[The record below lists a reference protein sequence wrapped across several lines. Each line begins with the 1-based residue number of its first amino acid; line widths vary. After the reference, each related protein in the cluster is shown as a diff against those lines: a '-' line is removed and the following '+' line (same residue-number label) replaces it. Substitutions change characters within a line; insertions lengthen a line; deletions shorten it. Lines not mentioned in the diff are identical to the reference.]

1 MNRRGLAEILA
12 LLALT
17 GADVAQAAT
26 TAAKPAT
33 AATQATPIATQP
45 TPITVGPAPVT
56 VGPVVITVPQGF
68 AAAQTQKAKK
78 TLITA
83 WTKSVKD
90 GSSKTFL
97 QLTVIELGKPA
108 PPEEAEKILRRELA
122 TIGRRRANYSSSP
135 VAHIQLAGVPAV
147 RATWNGNIGGYPV
160 MGVLYS
166 VIVKDRYVV
175 KFLAQD
181 LGTTPTDGLFE
192 AMKAIESIGMS

>member
-1 MNRRGLAEILA
+1 MSA
-12 LLALT
+12 LLSRSRLRLVEVVVTSLGIPAAAQALAVFALT
-17 GADVAQAAT
+17 LGVAQAA
-26 TAAKPAT
+26 PA
-33 AATQATPIATQP
+33 
-45 TPITVGPAPVT
+45 T
-56 VGPVVITVPQGF
+56 VGPVVITVPPGF
-68 AAAQTQKAKK
+68 VAAQTQKAKK

-97 QLTVIELGKPA
+97 QITVVEQAK
-108 PPEEAEKILRRELA
+108 PEEPEKYLRRELA
-122 TIGRRRANYSSSP
+122 TLEHRRTNYAHSP

-166 VIVKDRYVV
+166 VIVKDRFVV
-175 KFLAQD
+175 KILAQD

-192 AMKAIESIGMS
+192 AMQAIESMGMS

>member
-1 MNRRGLAEILA
+1 MSLGWLLAES
-12 LLALT
+12 
-17 GADVAQAAT
+17 VAHAA
-26 TAAKPAT
+26 
-33 AATQATPIATQP
+33 
-45 TPITVGPAPVT
+45 PITPAPVT

-68 AAAQTQKAKK
+68 VAAQTQKARKM
-78 TLITA
+78 LITA

-97 QLTVIELGKPA
+97 QLTVVELARPA
-108 PPEEAEKILRRELA
+108 APEEAEKYLRHELA
-122 TIGRRRANYSSSP
+122 TIGKRRANYASSP
-135 VAHIQLAGVPAV
+135 VAHIQLAGAPAV

-160 MGVLYS
+160 MGVSYS

-175 KFLAQD
+175 KILAQD

>member
-1 MNRRGLAEILA
+1 MSRRRLAEILA

-17 GADVAQAAT
+17 SADVAQAAT
-26 TAAKPAT
+26 TAAKPVT
-33 AATQATPIATQP
+33 VATQATPSATQP
-45 TPITVGPAPVT
+45 VPVT

-108 PPEEAEKILRRELA
+108 APEEAERVLRRELA

>member
-1 MNRRGLAEILA
+1 M
-12 LLALT
+12 
-17 GADVAQAAT
+17 
-26 TAAKPAT
+26 
-33 AATQATPIATQP
+33 
-45 TPITVGPAPVT
+45 T

-68 AAAQTQKAKK
+68 AAAQTQKVKK

-97 QLTVIELGKPA
+97 QLTVIELGKPV
-108 PPEEAEKILRRELA
+108 PPEDAERILRRELA

-160 MGVLYS
+160 MGVLYT
-166 VIVKDRYVV
+166 VIVKERYVV

>member
-1 MNRRGLAEILA
+1 MSALLLKSRPRLVE
-12 LLALT
+12 LLALF
-17 GADVAQAAT
+17 ALT
-26 TAAKPAT
+26 TAVARA
-33 AATQATPIATQP
+33 
-45 TPITVGPAPVT
+45 APVT

-68 AAAQTQKAKK
+68 VAAQTQKTRK

-90 GSSKTFL
+90 GSSKTLL
-97 QLTVIELGKPA
+97 QINVLELAKPA
-108 PPEEAEKILRRELA
+108 APEEAEKYLRHELA
-122 TIGRRRANYSSSP
+122 AIERRRLNYTSSP
-135 VAHIQLAGVPAV
+135 VAHIQLAGLAAV

-192 AMKAIESIGMS
+192 AMKAIESMGMS

>member
-1 MNRRGLAEILA
+1 MSRRRLAEILA

-17 GADVAQAAT
+17 SADVAQAAT

-33 AATQATPIATQP
+33 AATQATPIATQ
-45 TPITVGPAPVT
+45 PAPVT

-78 TLITA
+78 TLVTA

-97 QLTVIELGKPA
+97 QLTVIELAKPA
-108 PPEEAEKILRRELA
+108 APEDAEKILRRELA

-147 RATWNGNIGGYPV
+147 RVTWNGSIGGYPV

>member
-1 MNRRGLAEILA
+1 MSRRRLAEILA

-17 GADVAQAAT
+17 SADVAQAAT

-33 AATQATPIATQP
+33 AATQATPIASQ
-45 TPITVGPAPVT
+45 PAPVT

-78 TLITA
+78 TLVTA
-83 WTKSVKD
+83 WTKSVRD

-108 PPEEAEKILRRELA
+108 APEDAEKILRRELA

-135 VAHIQLAGVPAV
+135 VAHIQLAGAPAV
-147 RATWNGNIGGYPV
+147 RATWNGSIGGYPV

>member
-1 MNRRGLAEILA
+1 MSALHSKSRLRFVEIVASLGIPAAAARALA

-17 GADVAQAAT
+17 MAVAQAA
-26 TAAKPAT
+26 
-33 AATQATPIATQP
+33 P
-45 TPITVGPAPVT
+45 TTVGPI
-56 VGPVVITVPQGF
+56 VITVPKGF
-68 AAAQTQKAKK
+68 VAAQTQKSHK

-97 QLTVIELGKPA
+97 QITVLEQAK
-108 PPEEAEKILRRELA
+108 PEEAEKYLRHELV
-122 TIGRRRANYSSSP
+122 TLERRRGNYTHSP
-135 VAHIQLAGVPAV
+135 VAHIQLAGAPAV

-166 VIVKDRYVV
+166 VIVKDRFVV
-175 KFLAQD
+175 KILAQD

-192 AMKAIESIGMS
+192 AMQAIESMVMS

>member
-1 MNRRGLAEILA
+1 LRIVTAVQILGLSAM
-12 LLALT
+12 T
-17 GADVAQAAT
+17 TVVAQAA
-26 TAAKPAT
+26 PAS
-33 AATQATPIATQP
+33 
-45 TPITVGPAPVT
+45 V

-68 AAAQTQKAKK
+68 VAAQTQKARK

-97 QLTVIELGKPA
+97 QVTVLELAKPA
-108 PPEEAEKILRRELA
+108 ASGEAEKYLRHELA
-122 TIGRRRANYSSSP
+122 TLERRRANYTHSP
-135 VAHIQLAGVPAV
+135 MAHIQLAGAPAV

-166 VIVKDRYVV
+166 VIVKDRFVV
-175 KFLAQD
+175 KILAQD

>member
-1 MNRRGLAEILA
+1 MSRRRLAEILA

-17 GADVAQAAT
+17 SADVAQAAT

-33 AATQATPIATQP
+33 AATQATPIASQ
-45 TPITVGPAPVT
+45 PAPVT

-78 TLITA
+78 TLVTA
-83 WTKSVKD
+83 WTKSVRD

-108 PPEEAEKILRRELA
+108 APEDAEKILRRELA

-147 RATWNGNIGGYPV
+147 RATWNGSIGGYPV

>member
-1 MNRRGLAEILA
+1 MWPVPLSASRCFWSASARRSMSRRRLAEILA

-17 GADVAQAAT
+17 SAAVPTGAAVPPSTGAPAT
-26 TAAKPAT
+26 TAVAGPTTAVARPAT
-33 AATQATPIATQP
+33 GATQ
-45 TPITVGPAPVT
+45 PAPVT

-97 QLTVIELGKPA
+97 QLTVTELGKPA
-108 PPEEAEKILRRELA
+108 APEDAEKILRRELA

-135 VAHIQLAGVPAV
+135 VAHIQLAGA
-147 RATWNGNIGGYPV
+147 
-160 MGVLYS
+160 
-166 VIVKDRYVV
+166 
-175 KFLAQD
+175 
-181 LGTTPTDGLFE
+181 
-192 AMKAIESIGMS
+192 

>member
-1 MNRRGLAEILA
+1 M
-12 LLALT
+12 
-17 GADVAQAAT
+17 
-26 TAAKPAT
+26 
-33 AATQATPIATQP
+33 
-45 TPITVGPAPVT
+45 
-56 VGPVVITVPQGF
+56 
-68 AAAQTQKAKK
+68 AAQTQKTPR

-83 WTKSVKD
+83 WTRSVKD

-97 QLTVIELGKPA
+97 QISVLELGKPA
-108 PPEEAEKILRRELA
+108 AVTEAEQYLRHELA
-122 TIGRRRANYSSSP
+122 AIERRHANYRSSP
-135 VAHIQLAGVPAV
+135 VAHIQLAGVEAV

-175 KFLAQD
+175 RILTQD

>member
-1 MNRRGLAEILA
+1 MSRRRLAEILA

-17 GADVAQAAT
+17 SADVAQAAT

-33 AATQATPIATQP
+33 AATQATPIASQ
-45 TPITVGPAPVT
+45 PAPVT

-78 TLITA
+78 TLVTA
-83 WTKSVKD
+83 WTKSVRD

-108 PPEEAEKILRRELA
+108 APEDAEKILRRELA

-147 RATWNGNIGGYPV
+147 RATWNGSIGGYPV

-166 VIVKDRYVV
+166 VIVKDWYVV
-175 KFLAQD
+175 KFLVQD

>member
-1 MNRRGLAEILA
+1 MSPGWLLAEILA
-12 LLALT
+12 LLVLTSVAVPTSAAVPPSAAVPAGAAAARAAT
-17 GADVAQAAT
+17 GA
-26 TAAKPAT
+26 
-33 AATQATPIATQP
+33 TQ
-45 TPITVGPAPVT
+45 PAPVT

-68 AAAQTQKAKK
+68 AAAQTQKAKR

-97 QLTVIELGKPA
+97 QLTVVELGKPA
-108 PPEEAEKILRRELA
+108 APEEAEKILRRELA
-122 TIGRRRANYSSSP
+122 IIGRRRANYSSSP
-135 VAHIQLAGVPAV
+135 LAHIQLAGAPAV

-160 MGVLYS
+160 MGVVYS

>member
-1 MNRRGLAEILA
+1 MGILAAVQILA
-12 LLALT
+12 LFALT
-17 GADVAQAAT
+17 TAVAQAA
-26 TAAKPAT
+26 
-33 AATQATPIATQP
+33 AAT
-45 TPITVGPAPVT
+45 V

-68 AAAQTQKAKK
+68 VAAQTQKTRK

-90 GSSKTFL
+90 GSSKTLL
-97 QLTVIELGKPA
+97 QINVLELAKPA
-108 PPEEAEKILRRELA
+108 APEEAEKYLRHELA
-122 TIGRRRANYSSSP
+122 AIERRRLNYTSSP

-192 AMKAIESIGMS
+192 AMKAIESMGMS

>member
-1 MNRRGLAEILA
+1 MSRRRLAEILA

-17 GADVAQAAT
+17 SADVAQAAT

-33 AATQATPIATQP
+33 AATQATPIASQ
-45 TPITVGPAPVT
+45 PAPVT

-135 VAHIQLAGVPAV
+135 VAHIQLAGTPAV

-160 MGVLYS
+160 MGVLYT

>member
-1 MNRRGLAEILA
+1 VSALRLRSRLRLVE
-12 LLALT
+12 LLALFVLT
-17 GADVAQAAT
+17 TAVAQA
-26 TAAKPAT
+26 
-33 AATQATPIATQP
+33 
-45 TPITVGPAPVT
+45 APVT

-68 AAAQTQKAKK
+68 VAAQTQKARK

-83 WTKSVKD
+83 WTRSVKD

-97 QLTVIELGKPA
+97 QVTVLELGKPA
-108 PPEEAEKILRRELA
+108 APEEAEKYLRHELA
-122 TIGRRRANYSSSP
+122 VIERRRANYTNSP

-166 VIVKDRYVV
+166 VIVKDRYVI

>member
-1 MNRRGLAEILA
+1 VLVLFV
-12 LLALT
+12 LT
-17 GADVAQAAT
+17 TAVAQA
-26 TAAKPAT
+26 
-33 AATQATPIATQP
+33 
-45 TPITVGPAPVT
+45 APVT

-68 AAAQTQKAKK
+68 VAAQTQKTRK

-90 GSSKTFL
+90 GSSKTLL
-97 QLTVIELGKPA
+97 QINVLELAKPA
-108 PPEEAEKILRRELA
+108 APEEAEKYLRRELA
-122 TIGRRRANYSSSP
+122 AIERRRLNYTSSP

-160 MGVLYS
+160 MGVLYT

-192 AMKAIESIGMS
+192 AMKAIESFGMS